1 MKTSILIIVICTCF
15 GAQLSAQVVKKD
27 SALMRQIALM
37 FKDDQFWRV
46 EYMKVVK
53 KQPSSYDEDTIQ
65 KKWAE
70 ADSINQIKAKAIIN
84 TYGYPGYDL
93 VGERS
98 NTFWAIVQH
107 CDDDIPFQERV
118 LKLMAK
124 EVARNNADKNN
135 YAYLTDR
142 VLVNKKKK
150 QIYGTQVHTDP
161 KTHIATPLPLKY
173 PKAVN
178 ALRKKMG
185 LGTEEEYL
193 KSFQ

>member
-1 MKTSILIIVICTCF
+1 MKTSILIIFICTCL

-27 SALMRQIALM
+27 SALIRQINAM
-37 FKDDQFWRV
+37 FKDDQFWRK
-46 EYMKVVK
+46 EYYKVIK
-53 KQPSSYDEDTIQ
+53 KQPSQYSQETIE

-70 ADSINQIKAKAIIN
+70 ADSLNEIKAKAIID
-84 TYGYPGYDL
+84 TYGYPGYNL
-93 VGERS
+93 VGEYS
-98 NTFWAIVQH
+98 NNFWAIVQH
-107 CDDDIPFQERV
+107 CDDDIAFQERV
-118 LKLMAK
+118 LRLMKK

-142 VLVNKKKK
+142 VLVNKKQK
-150 QIYGTQVHTDP
+150 QIYGTQVRTDP